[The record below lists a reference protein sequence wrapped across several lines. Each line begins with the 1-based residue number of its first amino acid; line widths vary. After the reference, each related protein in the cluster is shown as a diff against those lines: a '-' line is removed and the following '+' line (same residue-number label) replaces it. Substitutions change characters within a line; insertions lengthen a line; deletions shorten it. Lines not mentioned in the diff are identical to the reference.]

1 MTSATDTGQP
11 PSRTT
16 RRVPEFFIVG
26 NPKSGTTALYEML
39 VKHPQIYMPELGS
52 KFFAL
57 EQARKPDTL
66 EEYLSLFEPAKAE
79 QRIGEMSRGYL
90 RSPTAP
96 SGIAEVNPDARI
108 IAVLREPA
116 SFLRSLHLELLQDH
130 FETEKDLGKLIAR
143 DEAGGSRDEVGE
155 TGFPTTLGFSK
166 ERVSYVDQ
174 LRRFHALFPRERVLV
189 LIYDDFRSDNEGTV
203 REVLRFLD
211 VDETFSVDANDV
223 NPTVLIR
230 SPKVHGL
237 LRSLSL
243 GDGPVA
249 QSIKTSIKAT
259 TGQRLRRRALSQLRQ
274 RVLYAEPPPVDPE
287 LMTQIRRR
295 SRDEVEALSKYLD
308 RDLVTLWGYDRL

>member
-1 MTSATDTGQP
+1 
-11 PSRTT
+11 
-16 RRVPEFFIVG
+16 
-26 NPKSGTTALYEML
+26 ML
-39 VKHPQIYMPELGS
+39 IKHPQIFMPELGS

-66 EEYLSLFEPAKAE
+66 EEYLALFEPAKPG
-79 QRIGEMSRGYL
+79 QRVGEMSRGYL

-96 SGIAEVNPDARI
+96 SGIAEVSPDAQI

-130 FETEKDLGKLIAR
+130 FETEKDLAKLIAR
-143 DEAGGSRDEVGE
+143 DEQLGSRQEAGE

-166 ERVSYVDQ
+166 ERVSYLDQ
-174 LRRFHALFPRERVLV
+174 VRRFHAQFGRERVLV

-211 VDETFSVDANDV
+211 VDDTFQVEANDV

-230 SPKVHGL
+230 SPRVHGL

-249 QSIKTSIKAT
+249 QSIKTGVKAT
-259 TGQRLRRRALSQLRQ
+259 TGQRLRRRALSQLR
-274 RVLYAEPPPVDPE
+274 RRALYAEPPPVDPE
-287 LMTQIRRR
+287 LMAQIRRR
-295 SRDEVEALSKYLD
+295 SRDEVVALSEYLD

>member
-1 MTSATDTGQP
+1 MTTTDTGEPQ
-11 PSRTT
+11 SRTT

-39 VKHPQIYMPELGS
+39 IKHPQIFMPELGS

-66 EEYLSLFEPAKAE
+66 EEYLALFEPAKPG
-79 QRIGEMSRGYL
+79 QRVGEMSRGYL

-96 SGIAEVNPDARI
+96 SGIAEVSPDAQI

-130 FETEKDLGKLIAR
+130 FETEKDLAKLIAR
-143 DEAGGSRDEVGE
+143 DEQLGSRQDVGE

-166 ERVSYVDQ
+166 ERVSYLDQ
-174 LRRFHALFPRERVLV
+174 VRRFHAQFGRERVLV

-211 VDETFSVDANDV
+211 VDDTFQVEANDV

-230 SPKVHGL
+230 SPRVHGL

-249 QSIKTSIKAT
+249 QSIKTGVKAT
-259 TGQRLRRRALSQLRQ
+259 TGQRLRRRALSQLR
-274 RVLYAEPPPVDPE
+274 RRAVYAEPPPVDPE
-287 LMTQIRRR
+287 LMAQIRRR
-295 SRDEVEALSKYLD
+295 SRDEVVALSEYLD

>member
-1 MTSATDTGQP
+1 MTTAIDMGQP
-11 PSRTT
+11 QSRTA
-16 RRVPEFFIVG
+16 RRVPEFFIIG

-39 VKHPQIYMPELGS
+39 VKHPQIYMPKLGS

-66 EEYLSLFEPAKAE
+66 EEYLSLFEPAQPG
-79 QRIGEMSRGYL
+79 QRVGEMSRGYL

-96 SGIAEVNPDARI
+96 TGIAEVNPDAQI

-130 FETEKDLGKLIAR
+130 VETEKDLAKLIAR
-143 DEAGGSRDEVGE
+143 DEEPGSRQEVGE
-155 TGFPTTLGFSK
+155 SGVPCTLGFSR

-174 LRRFHALFPRERVLV
+174 LRRFHALFRRERVLV

-203 REVLRFLD
+203 REVFRFLE
-211 VDETFSVDANDV
+211 VDDTFPVEANDS
-223 NPTVLIR
+223 NPTVLVR

-237 LRSLSL
+237 LRSVSL
-243 GDGPVA
+243 GNGAVA

-259 TGQRLRRRALSQLRQ
+259 TGQRLRRPALSQLRR
-274 RVLYAEPPPVDPE
+274 RVLYAEAPPVDPE
-287 LMTQIRRR
+287 LITQIRRR
-295 SRDEVEALSKYLD
+295 SHDEVVALSKYLD